1 MKYDIDIIKGIH
13 PGIII
18 DRDLQKRHLTK
29 VAFAEMI
36 GDYPSRITE
45 IVKGRRK
52 LNLPLSLKIEQALGY
67 QTGFLMTLQLHYEI
81 KRLAET
87 NTAKPDLSKFTPSL
101 FWDTTIDKIDWQR
114 HKRAV
119 IERVMSRGNEEQ
131 KEEIRRFYGDSEIE
145 KYARPVNAYRIAYL
159 TDQNRKPHDS
169 GL

>member
-13 PGIII
+13 PGVIIE
-18 DRDLQKRHLTK
+18 RDLQTRHLSK

-45 IVKGRRK
+45 IIKGRRK
-52 LNLPLSLKIEQALGY
+52 LNLPLSLKIEKALGY
-67 QTGFLMTLQLHYEI
+67 ETGFLMTLQLHYEI
-81 KRLAET
+81 KRLAQT
-87 NTAKPDLSKFTPSL
+87 KTTPDLSKFPPSL

-131 KEEIRRFYGDSEIE
+131 KEEIRRYYGDDEIK
-145 KYARPVNAYRIAYL
+145 KYTHPVNAYRIAYL
-159 TDQNRKPHDS
+159 TQNR
-169 GL
+169 